1 MDLGVLLRTLLY
13 FDRGQGAEDLAILHP
28 CHIGLHYNYNF
39 LQGSSHLASKYVTT
53 QPVTSQLP
61 PRKVRNHL
69 SRGDPSHSPQRRD
82 IQCARQA
89 IGEAK
94 AQHGRNPS
102 PRVLKS
108 EASTFHLV
116 LLDGVCKLSPFQDV
130 EVVIGGVAAC
140 VAFCAY
146 RSA

>member
-1 MDLGVLLRTLLY
+1 M
-13 FDRGQGAEDLAILHP
+13 
-28 CHIGLHYNYNF
+28 
-39 LQGSSHLASKYVTT
+39 TT
-53 QPVTSQLP
+53 QPVTLQLP
-61 PRKVRNHL
+61 PRKVRSHL
-69 SRGDPSHSPQRRD
+69 SCGDPSHSPQRRD

-94 AQHGRNPS
+94 AQHGRDPS
-102 PRVLKS
+102 PRVLES

-116 LLDGVCKLSPFQDV
+116 LLDGATVKMVHAALRVDFRLIRAGGVCELSPFQDV
-130 EVVIGGVAAC
+130 EVVIGGVAAG